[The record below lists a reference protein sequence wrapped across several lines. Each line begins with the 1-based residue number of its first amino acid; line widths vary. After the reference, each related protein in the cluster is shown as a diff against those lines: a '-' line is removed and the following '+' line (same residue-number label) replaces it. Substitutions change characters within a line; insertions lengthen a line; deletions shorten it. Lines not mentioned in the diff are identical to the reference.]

1 MYFKQVCFHIYQA
14 LGYLKS
20 HDKFYE
26 GIPIANNLSNEDI
39 FTFNGGNI
47 IIVQRRKKKVI
58 SSDQFFEEKLF
69 SFFLRVSLA
78 KKLLEIFE

>member
-1 MYFKQVCFHIYQA
+1 MYFKQVCSHIYQA

-26 GIPIANNLSNEDI
+26 AIPMANNLSNEDI

-47 IIVQRRKKKVI
+47 VIVQTQKRSNFK
-58 SSDQFFEEKLF
+58 
-69 SFFLRVSLA
+69 
-78 KKLLEIFE
+78 